1 MPALLSALHRAASR
15 RSHVLLDLLGP
26 KLWDVVLWDRL
37 TMFMLVARSRLF
49 SLIVALQISY
59 VSYVQNGVEE
69 TLGFTN
75 RDDTFSAG
83 NMTLL
88 ITRIL
93 PQKIIQMGHMMID
106 HFISG

>member
-1 MPALLSALHRAASR
+1 
-15 RSHVLLDLLGP
+15 
-26 KLWDVVLWDRL
+26 
-37 TMFMLVARSRLF
+37 MFMLVARSRLF

-59 VSYVQNGVEE
+59 VQNGVEE
-69 TLGFTN
+69 THGFTN